1 MPANGYLTK
10 YKNYECDVIPI
21 LWLIVGAYLSLALL

>member
-10 YKNYECDVIPI
+10 YKNYECDVI